1 MSELTLI
8 PSASAIIDHTRKLNT
23 TYEVWRGPAM
33 DGTPV
38 VLLATGILRKSENS
52 KTGPMIQTFILRQDM
67 KPIEAVNT
75 GADVAICGDCPFRP
89 IIAKQTGDASCYV
102 TTWMLTRLWE
112 SWRAGR
118 VPVIGADELGIIAND
133 LGMGIRH
140 GAYGDPAHVPVS
152 IWAALGNNR
161 GTSYTHQWR
170 VADIGLAQFA
180 MASVQSVAEA
190 SEAHAAGWR
199 TYRVDKEN
207 LGAGDGEIMC
217 PEQTRG
223 VQCKDCGLCAGNR
236 IQAKNIVITPIDKRS
251 KKQRAA

>member
-1 MSELTLI
+1 MTELTLI
-8 PSASAIIDHTRKLNT
+8 PSASAIIDHARILHT

-33 DGTPV
+33 DGTPT
-38 VLLATGILRKSENS
+38 VLLATGVLTKSSNS
-52 KTGPMIQTFILRQDM
+52 KTGSMIQTFILRQDM

-102 TTWMLTRLWE
+102 TTWMLTKLWE

-118 VPVIGADELGIIAND
+118 VPTISADALGIIAND
-133 LGMGIRH
+133 LGMGIRP
-140 GAYGDPAHVPVS
+140 GSYGDPAHVTVS

-180 MASVQSVAEA
+180 MASVQSVSEA

-207 LGAGDGEIMC
+207 VGAGDGEIMC

-236 IQAKNIVITPIDKRS
+236 IQAKNIVITPID
-251 KKQRAA
+251 